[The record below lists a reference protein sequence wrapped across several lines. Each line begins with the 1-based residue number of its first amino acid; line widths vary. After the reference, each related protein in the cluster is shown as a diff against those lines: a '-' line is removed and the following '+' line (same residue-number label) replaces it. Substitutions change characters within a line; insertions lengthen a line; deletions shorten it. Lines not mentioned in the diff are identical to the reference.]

1 MTVSDV
7 KIQGMPVSAAFNV
20 QTGALT
26 TDDNSVADI
35 TPYVNSANN
44 YREAIILPVALSD
57 AYKVSFVLDGRTR
70 EWVFADLDISLPK
83 FNAGSQYT
91 FGIYIDPTED
101 IIIGRLE
108 DVDAETVPLRG
119 KMAAMKT
126 VRRMGINLPST
137 ISFQPIKQL
146 MLLPIR
152 N

>member
-1 MTVSDV
+1 M
-7 KIQGMPVSAAFNV
+7 
-20 QTGALT
+20 
-26 TDDNSVADI
+26 DNSVADI

-70 EWVFADLDISLPK
+70 EWVFANLDISLPK

-108 DVDAETVPLRG
+108 DVDAGNSSAPWEDGSNENGTADGNQPAAVPSLS
-119 KMAAMKT
+119 M
-126 VRRMGINLPST
+126 
-137 ISFQPIKQL
+137 PIKQHDAFCRYGIEKSL
-146 MLLPIR
+146 STA
-152 N
+152 

>member
-1 MTVSDV
+1 M
-7 KIQGMPVSAAFNV
+7 
-20 QTGALT
+20 T

-91 FGIYIDPTED
+91 FGIYID
-101 IIIGRLE
+101 
-108 DVDAETVPLRG
+108 LR
-119 KMAAMKT
+119 K
-126 VRRMGINLPST
+126 ILS
-137 ISFQPIKQL
+137 
-146 MLLPIR
+146 
-152 N
+152 